1 MLTKDQRERLGLLRT
16 MAGDDVSKKEA
27 LQALE
32 ENFWDTAMALE
43 WIRRKKVDADASI
56 EEFHQKYEVARAQAA
71 AALPEDRYD
80 VADSKKQG
88 EATNRAARRA
98 AKKNKNKKK

>member
-1 MLTKDQRERLGLLRT
+1 MLNKDQRARLSLLRT
-16 MAGDDVSKKEA
+16 MAGEEVSKKEA

-32 ENFWDTAMALE
+32 ENFWDSAMALE
-43 WIRRKKVDADASI
+43 WIRRKRVDENASI
-56 EEFHQKYEVARAQAA
+56 GEFHQKYETARAQAA

-80 VADSKKQG
+80 VADSKKQSEG
-88 EATNRAARRA
+88 SNRAARRA